1 MQDVTPGLQSEV
13 QSTPTH
19 WLLCFKTRAKDK
31 ATVMQRHLT
40 TLSKATANNAIN
52 CCYWKAI
59 PEVKQFTTDVL
70 RSQPIFAFLSYS
82 LLVLLIKLAICF
94 VSSFTT
100 LAKKQ
105 RLVGLGVVLLLG
117 LVFFRFYWFWWWSF
131 CIIQQFSWQP
141 MMSSFRAE

>member
-13 QSTPTH
+13 QSTPTTY
-19 WLLCFKTRAKDK
+19 WPLCFKTKVKDK

-40 TLSKATANNAIN
+40 TLSKYIANKAIN

-59 PEVKQFTTDVL
+59 PQVKEFTTDVL
-70 RSQPIFAFLSYS
+70 RSQSIFAFSSYS

-100 LAKKQ
+100 LAKKK
-105 RLVGLGVVLLLG
+105 RLVGLGVVLFLG
-117 LVFFRFYWFWWWSF
+117 FVFFWFYCFGGGLFAKS
-131 CIIQQFSWQP
+131 
-141 MMSSFRAE
+141 